1 MKTFIV
7 YQMQIISEESIGT
20 HNYVQ
25 MVTIVRKVFANSEEE
40 AIGKFVLGTN
50 EIEANKKLDI
60 ECVELSDLE
69 SL

>member
-7 YQMQIISEESIGT
+7 YQIQIISEESTRT
-20 HNYVQ
+20 HNKVQ
-25 MVTIVRKVFANSEEE
+25 MATIVRKVYANSEEE

-50 EIEANKKLDI
+50 EIKANKKLII
-60 ECVELSDLE
+60 ECVELSDLK